1 MSRETEL
8 LRWDV
13 NMEQSRANWNPG
25 DSVVYVAQKRPKLDL
40 ATAVDYGKMVTVFRE
55 FDQFMDP
62 SSSTT
67 NMLRNMGNFRDH
79 DYIINV
85 GHPIGV
91 GLLAAAALRQNG
103 GRAKMLVWSPKL
115 RRYYSVQLDISSV
128 PQRGVQV

>member
-1 MSRETEL
+1 
-8 LRWDV
+8 
-13 NMEQSRANWNPG
+13 MEKSRALWSQGHP
-25 DSVVYVAQKRPKLDL
+25 VVYVAQKRPKLDL
-40 ATAVDYGKMVTVFRE
+40 GTAVQYGKMVTVFRE

-62 SSSTT
+62 ASSTA
-67 NMLRNMGNFRDH
+67 NMLRNMGNFREQ

-103 GRAKMLVWSPKL
+103 GRAKMLVWNPKL
-115 RRYYSVQLDISSV
+115 RRYYSVQLDISDV